1 MAEMTKQMN
10 VQAGNATAS
19 VTTTVRDSMPAVP
32 CPGVAGYKYTG
43 LRYVPKFADPIE
55 WNSTNSYEA
64 LTIVINQG
72 NSYTSK
78 QAVPAGVDISN
89 ETFWAKTFDF
99 NAQLENTR
107 HELAGLK
114 SDLNEL
120 DSSLKAT
127 QGDLSAL
134 TVRVEAV
141 EGLTVTP
148 EQFGA
153 KADGMTNDL
162 AAFKAL
168 GAYLKGKSGVKVDMK
183 SGATYF
189 ISFPDDAADFI
200 ALNMNNADN
209 IDIAGNGS
217 LVHVASNVNTK
228 YFVNIANC
236 TNVSIH
242 DFTVYSEFDKPS
254 QAFGDHSRENPIGS
268 NINPIVLTN
277 NGVKN
282 VNIHDMRFRYVS
294 VAIDCIKLQSVNTR
308 SQGLTVTD
316 CVSEYHAMFLFAN
329 RYDNINVKGCKL
341 TGALKYGDGDH
352 SFYFRGKVDQ
362 VSISGIESDDDTYF
376 GADIL
381 FYPENP
387 NETYDF
393 VAFIDNYKCTGNA
406 LIAAYTGGTIFVN
419 DYVFVQADESAH
431 ASTTNYPVFGIRSAT
446 TIIASNGS
454 VINKNLVY
462 GTKGKLIVNNVNM
475 VNSTYSAVTLPKN
488 ANIEITNSVLEAP
501 MLVLST
507 EQGAPSAS
515 VVVRNSKFTKTTSS
529 QNYAI
534 ASRALNTVVEVYGC
548 EVNLGAGWSLFSN
561 NAIESV
567 CFAKLNDVYNDAGTA
582 VIGTLSSSS
591 KAYGNYLNGT
601 LPVAANV

>member
-1 MAEMTKQMN
+1 MA
-10 VQAGNATAS
+10 
-19 VTTTVRDSMPAVP
+19 VTQYIGA
-32 CPGVAGYKYTG
+32 
-43 LRYVPKFADPIE
+43 RYVPNFASPIE
-55 WNSTNSYEA
+55 WNNTRTYDP
-64 LTIVINQG
+64 LTIVTHQG
-72 NSYTSK
+72 SSYTSR
-78 QAVPAGVDISN
+78 QFVPQGVDIAN
-89 ETFWAKTFDF
+89 DTFWALTGNYDAQVEQYRQEV
-99 NAQLENTR
+99 NALGNTLETTN
-107 HELAGLK
+107 
-114 SDLNEL
+114 NEL
-120 DSSLKAT
+120 NALAERV
-127 QGDLSAL
+127 LSIEAL
-134 TVRVEAV
+134 I
-141 EGLTVTP
+141 VTP

-162 AAFKAL
+162 SSFQSLGDYLVGKSNVKVMFKAN
-168 GAYLKGKSGVKVDMK
+168 
-183 SGATYF
+183 ATYF
-189 ISFPDDAADFI
+189 ISFPDDATDFI
-200 ALNMNNADN
+200 ALNINNADN
-209 IDIAGNGS
+209 VDIAGNGS
-217 LVHVASNVNTK
+217 LVHVESNMNTK
-228 YFVNIANC
+228 YFVNIANS

-294 VAIDCIKLQSVNTR
+294 VAINCIKLESVNTR

-362 VSISGIESDDDTYF
+362 VSISEIESNNDTYF
-376 GADIL
+376 GPDML

-393 VAFIDNYKCTGNA
+393 VTFIDNYKCTGNA

-431 ASTTNYPVFGIRSAT
+431 ASSTNYPVFGIRSAT

-475 VNSTYSAVTLPKN
+475 VNSTYGVVNLPKN

-501 MLVLST
+501 TLVLST

-515 VVVRNSKFTKTTSS
+515 IVVRNSKFTKTASS

-534 ASRALNTVVEVYGC
+534 AARALNTVVEVYGC

-561 NAIESV
+561 SAIESV
-567 CFAKLNDVYNDAGTA
+567 CFAKLNDVYNDAGNA
-582 VIGTLSSSS
+582 IIGTLSSSS

-601 LPVAANV
+601 LPVVTNA

>member
-1 MAEMTKQMN
+1 MA
-10 VQAGNATAS
+10 
-19 VTTTVRDSMPAVP
+19 VREYVGA
-32 CPGVAGYKYTG
+32 
-43 LRYVPKFADPIE
+43 RYVPLFADPLQ
-55 WNSTNSYEA
+55 WSNTRTYEP
-64 LTIVINQG
+64 LTIVVNQG
-72 NSYTSK
+72 NSYTSR
-78 QAVPAGVDISN
+78 QFVPTGIDISN
-89 ETFWAKTFDF
+89 EDFWALTGNY
-99 NAQLENTR
+99 NAQVEQYR
-107 HELAGLK
+107 QEVAGLK

-127 QGDLSAL
+127 QGDLTAL
-134 TVRVEAV
+134 TTRVEAV

-168 GAYLKGKSGVKVDMK
+168 GAYLEGKSGIKVEMK
-183 SGATYF
+183 AGATYF
-189 ISFPDDAADFI
+189 IAFPDDTEDFI
-200 ALNMNNADN
+200 AMNMKNARN

-217 LVHVASNVNTK
+217 IVHVESNVNTK
-228 YFVNIANC
+228 YFINVSNC
-236 TNVSIH
+236 TDVSIH

-254 QAFGDHSRENPIGS
+254 TAFGDHSRENPIGS

-282 VNIHDMRFRYVS
+282 VSIHHMRFRYVS
-294 VAIDCIKLQSVNTR
+294 VAIDCIKLQAVNTR

-329 RYDNINVKGCKL
+329 NYDNINVKGCKL

-362 VSISGIESDDDTYF
+362 VSISGIESDNDTYF
-376 GADIL
+376 GSDVL

-393 VAFIDNYKCTGNA
+393 VTFIDNYKCTGNA
-406 LIAAYTGGTIFVN
+406 FIAAYTGGTIFVN

-431 ASTTNYPVFGIRSAT
+431 ASSTNYPVFGIRSAT

-462 GTKGKLIVNNVNM
+462 GTKGKLIVDNVNM
-475 VNSTYSAVTLPKN
+475 VNSTYAVVTLPKN

-501 MLVLST
+501 TLVLSS
-507 EQGAPSAS
+507 EKGAPSAS
-515 VVVRNSKFTKTTSS
+515 VVVRNSKFTKTASS

-534 ASRALNTVVEVYGC
+534 GARALNTVVEVYGC
-548 EVNLGAGWSLFSN
+548 EVDLGAGWSLFSN
-561 NAIESV
+561 NGIESV

-601 LPVAANV
+601 LPVATNA

>member
-1 MAEMTKQMN
+1 MA
-10 VQAGNATAS
+10 
-19 VTTTVRDSMPAVP
+19 VTQYIGA
-32 CPGVAGYKYTG
+32 
-43 LRYVPKFADPIE
+43 RYVPNFASPIE
-55 WNSTNSYEA
+55 WNNTRTYDP
-64 LTIVINQG
+64 LTIVTHQG
-72 NSYTSK
+72 SSYTSR
-78 QAVPAGVDISN
+78 QFVPQGVDIAN
-89 ETFWAKTFDF
+89 DTFWALTGNYDAQVEQYRQEVNALDNTLKTT
-99 NAQLENTR
+99 N
-107 HELAGLK
+107 
-114 SDLNEL
+114 NEL
-120 DSSLKAT
+120 N
-127 QGDLSAL
+127 AL
-134 TVRVEAV
+134 AERVLAVEA
-141 EGLTVTP
+141 LIVTP

-162 AAFKAL
+162 SSFQSLGDYLVGKSNVKVMFKAN
-168 GAYLKGKSGVKVDMK
+168 
-183 SGATYF
+183 ATYF
-189 ISFPDDAADFI
+189 ISFPDDATDFI
-200 ALNMNNADN
+200 ALNINNADN
-209 IDIAGNGS
+209 VDIAGNGS
-217 LVHVASNVNTK
+217 LVHVESNVNTK
-228 YFVNIANC
+228 HFVNIANS

-254 QAFGDHSRENPIGS
+254 QAFGNHSRENPIGS

-294 VAIDCIKLQSVNTR
+294 VAIDCIKLKSVNTR

-362 VSISGIESDDDTYF
+362 VSISEIESDNDTYF
-376 GADIL
+376 GPDML

-393 VAFIDNYKCTGNA
+393 VTFIDNYKCTGNA
-406 LIAAYTGGTIFVN
+406 FIAAYTGGTIFVN

-431 ASTTNYPVFGIRSAT
+431 ASSTNYPVFGIRSAT

-475 VNSTYSAVTLPKN
+475 VNSTYGVVNLPKN

-501 MLVLST
+501 TLVLST

-515 VVVRNSKFTKTTSS
+515 VVVRNSKFTKTASS
-529 QNYAI
+529 KNYAI
-534 ASRALNTVVEVYGC
+534 AARALNTVVEVYGC

-561 NAIESV
+561 SAIESV
-567 CFAKLNDVYNDAGTA
+567 CFAKLNDVYNDAGNA
-582 VIGTLSSSS
+582 VIGTLSTSS

-601 LPVAANV
+601 LPVVTND

>member
-1 MAEMTKQMN
+1 MA
-10 VQAGNATAS
+10 
-19 VTTTVRDSMPAVP
+19 VTQYIGA
-32 CPGVAGYKYTG
+32 
-43 LRYVPKFADPIE
+43 RYVPNFASPIE
-55 WNSTNSYEA
+55 WNNTRTYDP
-64 LTIVINQG
+64 LTIVTHQG
-72 NSYTSK
+72 SSYTSR
-78 QAVPAGVDISN
+78 QFVPQGVDIAN
-89 ETFWAKTFDF
+89 DTFWALTGNY
-99 NAQLENTR
+99 NAQVEQYRQEVNALGNTLETTNNKLNA
-107 HELAGLK
+107 LA
-114 SDLNEL
+114 ERV
-120 DSSLKAT
+120 
-127 QGDLSAL
+127 LS
-134 TVRVEAV
+134 VEA
-141 EGLTVTP
+141 LIVTP

-183 SGATYF
+183 PGATYF

-209 IDIAGNGS
+209 VDIAGNGS
-217 LVHVASNVNTK
+217 LVHVESNVNTK
-228 YFVNIANC
+228 YFVNIANS

-254 QAFGDHSRENPIGS
+254 QAFGNHSRENPIGS

-294 VAIDCIKLQSVNTR
+294 VAIDCIKLESVNTR

-362 VSISGIESDDDTYF
+362 VSISGIESNNDTYF
-376 GADIL
+376 GPDIL

-393 VAFIDNYKCTGNA
+393 VTFIDNYKCTGNA
-406 LIAAYTGGTIFVN
+406 LIAAYTGGTIFVT

-431 ASTTNYPVFGIRSAT
+431 PSSTNYPVFGIRSAT
-446 TIIASNGS
+446 TIIANNGS

-475 VNSTYSAVTLPKN
+475 ANSTYGVVNLPKN

-501 MLVLST
+501 TLVLSS

-515 VVVRNSKFTKTTSS
+515 VVVRNSKFTKIASS

-534 ASRALNTVVEVYGC
+534 GARALNTVVEVYGC
-548 EVNLGAGWSLFSN
+548 EVNLGAAWSLFSN
-561 NAIESV
+561 NSTKNI
-567 CFAKLNDVYNDAGTA
+567 CFAKLNDVYNDAGNA

-601 LPVAANV
+601 LPVVTNA

>member
-1 MAEMTKQMN
+1 MA
-10 VQAGNATAS
+10 
-19 VTTTVRDSMPAVP
+19 VREYVGA
-32 CPGVAGYKYTG
+32 
-43 LRYVPKFADPIE
+43 RYVPLFADPLQ
-55 WNSTNSYEA
+55 WSNTRTYEP
-64 LTIVINQG
+64 LTIVANQG
-72 NSYTSK
+72 NSYTSR
-78 QAVPAGVDISN
+78 QFVPTGIDISN
-89 ETFWAKTFDF
+89 EDFWALTGNY
-99 NAQLENTR
+99 NAQVEQYR
-107 HELAGLK
+107 QEVAGLK
-114 SDLNEL
+114 SNVKEL
-120 DSSLKAT
+120 GDNLKTT

-134 TVRVEAV
+134 TARVEAV

-168 GAYLKGKSGVKVDMK
+168 GAYLEGKSGIKVAMK
-183 SGATYF
+183 AGATYF
-189 ISFPDDAADFI
+189 IAFPDDTEDFI
-200 ALNMNNADN
+200 AMNMKNARN

-217 LVHVASNVNTK
+217 IVHVESNVNTK
-228 YFVNIANC
+228 YFINVSNC
-236 TNVSIH
+236 TDVSIH

-254 QAFGDHSRENPIGS
+254 TAFGDHSRENPIGS

-282 VNIHDMRFRYVS
+282 VSIHDMRFRYVS
-294 VAIDCIKLQSVNTR
+294 VAIDCIKLQAVNTR

-329 RYDNINVKGCKL
+329 SYDNINVKGCKL

-362 VSISGIESDDDTYF
+362 VSISGIESDNDTYF
-376 GADIL
+376 GSDVL

-393 VAFIDNYKCTGNA
+393 VTFIDNYKCTGNA
-406 LIAAYTGGTIFVN
+406 FIAAYTGGTIFVN

-431 ASTTNYPVFGIRSAT
+431 ASSTNYPVFGIRSAT

-462 GTKGKLIVNNVNM
+462 GTKGKLIVDNVNM
-475 VNSTYSAVTLPKN
+475 VNSTYAVVTLPKN

-501 MLVLST
+501 TLVLSS
-507 EQGAPSAS
+507 EKGAPSAS
-515 VVVRNSKFTKTTSS
+515 VVVRNSKFTKTASS

-534 ASRALNTVVEVYGC
+534 GARALNTVVEVYGC
-548 EVNLGAGWSLFSN
+548 EVDLGSGWSLFSN
-561 NAIESV
+561 NGIENI

-601 LPVAANV
+601 LPVAANA

>member
-1 MAEMTKQMN
+1 MA
-10 VQAGNATAS
+10 
-19 VTTTVRDSMPAVP
+19 VREYVGA
-32 CPGVAGYKYTG
+32 
-43 LRYVPKFADPIE
+43 RYVPLFADPLQ
-55 WNSTNSYEA
+55 WSNTRTYES
-64 LTIVINQG
+64 LTIVANQG
-72 NSYTSK
+72 NSYTSR
-78 QAVPAGVDISN
+78 QFVPTGIDISN
-89 ETFWAKTFDF
+89 EDFWALTGNY
-99 NAQLENTR
+99 NAQVEQYR
-107 HELAGLK
+107 QEVAGLK
-114 SDLNEL
+114 SNVKEL
-120 DSSLKAT
+120 GDNLKTT

-134 TVRVEAV
+134 TARVEAV

-162 AAFKAL
+162 TAFKAL
-168 GAYLKGKSGVKVDMK
+168 GAYLDGKSGVKVDMK

-200 ALNMNNADN
+200 ALNVTNVDN
-209 IDIAGNGS
+209 VDIAGNGS

-228 YFVNIANC
+228 YFVNIANS

-254 QAFGDHSRENPIGS
+254 RAFGNHSRENPVGS

-282 VNIHDMRFRYVS
+282 VNIHHMRFRYVS
-294 VAIDCIKLQSVNTR
+294 VAIDCIKLQAVNTR

-329 RYDNINVKGCKL
+329 SYDNINVKGCKL

-362 VSISGIESDDDTYF
+362 VSISGIESDNDTYF
-376 GADIL
+376 GSDIL

-393 VAFIDNYKCTGNA
+393 VTFIDNYKCTGNA
-406 LIAAYTGGTIFVN
+406 FIAAYTGGTIFVN
-419 DYVFVQADESAH
+419 DYVFIQADESAH

-462 GTKGKLIVNNVNM
+462 GTKGKLIVDNVNM
-475 VNSTYSAVTLPKN
+475 VNSTYTVVNLPKN

-501 MLVLST
+501 TLVLSS
-507 EQGAPSAS
+507 EKGAPSAS
-515 VVVRNSKFTKTTSS
+515 VVVRNSKFTKAASS

-534 ASRALNTVVEVYGC
+534 AARALNTVVEVYGC
-548 EVNLGAGWSLFSN
+548 EVDLGAGWSLFSN
-561 NAIESV
+561 NQIESV
-567 CFAKLNDVYNDAGTA
+567 CFAKLNDVYNDAGNA
-582 VIGTLSSSS
+582 VIGNLSSSS

-601 LPVAANV
+601 LPVATNA

>member
-1 MAEMTKQMN
+1 MA
-10 VQAGNATAS
+10 
-19 VTTTVRDSMPAVP
+19 VREYVGA
-32 CPGVAGYKYTG
+32 
-43 LRYVPKFADPIE
+43 RYVPLFADPLQ
-55 WNSTNSYEA
+55 WSNTRTYEP
-64 LTIVINQG
+64 LTIVVNQG
-72 NSYTSK
+72 NSYTSR
-78 QAVPAGVDISN
+78 QFVPTGIAISN
-89 ETFWAKTFDF
+89 EDFWALTGNY
-99 NAQLENTR
+99 NAQVEQYR
-107 HELAGLK
+107 QEVAGLESNVK
-114 SDLNEL
+114 EL
-120 DSSLKAT
+120 GANLKTT

-134 TVRVEAV
+134 TARVEAV

-162 AAFKAL
+162 TAFKAL
-168 GAYLKGKSGVKVDMK
+168 GAYLEGKSGIKVEMK
-183 SGATYF
+183 AGATYF
-189 ISFPDDAADFI
+189 IAFPDDTEDFI
-200 ALNMNNADN
+200 AMNMKNARN

-217 LVHVASNVNTK
+217 IVHVESNVNTK
-228 YFVNIANC
+228 YFINVSNC
-236 TNVSIH
+236 TDVSIH

-277 NGVKN
+277 NGIKN
-282 VNIHDMRFRYVS
+282 VNIHHMRFRYVS
-294 VAIDCIKLQSVNTR
+294 VAIDCIKLQAVNTR

-329 RYDNINVKGCKL
+329 SYDNISVKGCKL

-362 VSISGIESDDDTYF
+362 VSISGIESDNDTYF
-376 GADIL
+376 GSDVL

-393 VAFIDNYKCTGNA
+393 VTFIDNYKCTGNA
-406 LIAAYTGGTIFVN
+406 FIAAYTGGTIFVN

-431 ASTTNYPVFGIRSAT
+431 ASSTNYPVFGIRSAT

-462 GTKGKLIVNNVNM
+462 GTKGKLIVDNVNM
-475 VNSTYSAVTLPKN
+475 VNSTYAVVTLPKN

-501 MLVLST
+501 TLVLSS

-515 VVVRNSKFTKTTSS
+515 VVVSNSKFTKTASS

-534 ASRALNTVVEVYGC
+534 GARALNTVVEVYGC

-561 NAIESV
+561 NGIESV
-567 CFAKLNDVYNDAGTA
+567 CFAKLNDVYNNAGTA

-601 LPVAANV
+601 LPVTANA

>member
-1 MAEMTKQMN
+1 MA
-10 VQAGNATAS
+10 
-19 VTTTVRDSMPAVP
+19 VTQYIGA
-32 CPGVAGYKYTG
+32 
-43 LRYVPKFADPIE
+43 RYVPNFASPIE
-55 WNSTNSYEA
+55 WNNTRTYDP
-64 LTIVINQG
+64 LTIVTHQG
-72 NSYTSK
+72 SSYTSR
-78 QAVPAGVDISN
+78 QFVPQGVDIAN
-89 ETFWAKTFDF
+89 DTFWALTGNYDAQVEQYRQEVNALGNALKTT
-99 NAQLENTR
+99 N
-107 HELAGLK
+107 
-114 SDLNEL
+114 NEL
-120 DSSLKAT
+120 NALAERV
-127 QGDLSAL
+127 LS
-134 TVRVEAV
+134 VEA
-141 EGLTVTP
+141 LIVTP

-162 AAFKAL
+162 SSFQSLGDYLVGKSNVKVMFKAN
-168 GAYLKGKSGVKVDMK
+168 
-183 SGATYF
+183 ATYF
-189 ISFPDDAADFI
+189 ISFPDDATDFI
-200 ALNMNNADN
+200 ALNINNADN
-209 IDIAGNGS
+209 VDIAGNGS
-217 LVHVASNVNTK
+217 LVHVESNVNTK
-228 YFVNIANC
+228 YFVNIANS

-254 QAFGDHSRENPIGS
+254 QAFGNHSRENPIGS

-294 VAIDCIKLQSVNTR
+294 VAINCIKLESVNTR

-362 VSISGIESDDDTYF
+362 VSISEIESDNDTYF
-376 GADIL
+376 GPDML

-393 VAFIDNYKCTGNA
+393 VTFIDNYKCTGNA
-406 LIAAYTGGTIFVN
+406 FIAAYTGGTIFVN

-431 ASTTNYPVFGIRSAT
+431 ASSTNYPVFGIRSAT

-475 VNSTYSAVTLPKN
+475 VNSTYGVVNLPKN

-501 MLVLST
+501 TLVLSS

-515 VVVRNSKFTKTTSS
+515 VVVRNSKFTKTASS

-534 ASRALNTVVEVYGC
+534 AARALNTVVEVYGC

-561 NAIESV
+561 SAIESV
-567 CFAKLNDVYNDAGTA
+567 CFAKLNDVYNNAGSA
-582 VIGTLSSSS
+582 IIGTLSSSS

-601 LPVAANV
+601 LPVVTNA

>member
-1 MAEMTKQMN
+1 MA
-10 VQAGNATAS
+10 
-19 VTTTVRDSMPAVP
+19 VREYVGA
-32 CPGVAGYKYTG
+32 
-43 LRYVPKFADPIE
+43 RYVPLFADPLQ
-55 WNSTNSYEA
+55 WSNTRTYEP
-64 LTIVINQG
+64 LTIVANQG
-72 NSYTSK
+72 NSYTSR
-78 QAVPAGVDISN
+78 QFVPTGIDISN
-89 ETFWAKTFDF
+89 EDFWALTGNY
-99 NAQLENTR
+99 NAQVEQYR
-107 HELAGLK
+107 QEVAGLK
-114 SDLNEL
+114 SNVKEL
-120 DSSLKAT
+120 GDNLKTT

-134 TVRVEAV
+134 TVRVEAL

-168 GAYLKGKSGVKVDMK
+168 GAYLEGKSGIKVEMK
-183 SGATYF
+183 AGATYF
-189 ISFPDDAADFI
+189 IAFPDDTEDFI
-200 ALNMNNADN
+200 ALNVKNARN

-217 LVHVASNVNTK
+217 IVHVESNVNTK
-228 YFVNIANC
+228 YFINVSNC
-236 TNVSIH
+236 TDVSIH

-277 NGVKN
+277 NAVKN
-282 VNIHDMRFRYVS
+282 VNIHHMRFRYVS
-294 VAIDCIKLQSVNTR
+294 VAIDCIKLQAVNTR

-329 RYDNINVKGCKL
+329 SYDNINVKGCKL

-362 VSISGIESDDDTYF
+362 VSISGIESDNDTYF
-376 GADIL
+376 GSDIL

-393 VAFIDNYKCTGNA
+393 VTFIDNYKCTGNA
-406 LIAAYTGGTIFVN
+406 FIAAYTGGTIFVN

-431 ASTTNYPVFGIRSAT
+431 ASSTNYPVFGIRSAT

-462 GTKGKLIVNNVNM
+462 GTKGKLIVDNVNM
-475 VNSTYSAVTLPKN
+475 VNSTYAVVTLPKN

-501 MLVLST
+501 TLVLSS
-507 EQGAPSAS
+507 EKGAPSAS
-515 VVVRNSKFTKTTSS
+515 VVVRNSKFTKTASS

-534 ASRALNTVVEVYGC
+534 GARALNTVVEVYGC
-548 EVNLGAGWSLFSN
+548 EVDLGAGWSLFSN
-561 NAIESV
+561 NEIESV

-601 LPVAANV
+601 LPVTANA

>member
-1 MAEMTKQMN
+1 MA
-10 VQAGNATAS
+10 
-19 VTTTVRDSMPAVP
+19 VREYVGA
-32 CPGVAGYKYTG
+32 
-43 LRYVPKFADPIE
+43 RYVPLFADPLQ
-55 WNSTNSYEA
+55 WSNTRTYEP
-64 LTIVINQG
+64 LTIVANQG
-72 NSYTSK
+72 NSYTSR
-78 QAVPAGVDISN
+78 QFVPTGIDISN
-89 ETFWAKTFDF
+89 EDFWALTGNY
-99 NAQLENTR
+99 NAQVEQYR
-107 HELAGLK
+107 QEVAGLK
-114 SDLNEL
+114 SNVKEL
-120 DSSLKAT
+120 GANLKTT
-127 QGDLSAL
+127 QKDLSAL
-134 TVRVEAV
+134 TARVEAV

-162 AAFKAL
+162 TAFKAL
-168 GAYLKGKSGVKVDMK
+168 GAYLDGKSGVKVDMK

-200 ALNMNNADN
+200 ALNVTNVDN
-209 IDIAGNGS
+209 VDIAGNGS

-228 YFVNIANC
+228 YFVNIANS

-254 QAFGDHSRENPIGS
+254 QAFGNHSRENPIGS

-282 VNIHDMRFRYVS
+282 VNIHHMRFRYVS
-294 VAIDCIKLQSVNTR
+294 VAIDCIKLQTVNTR

-329 RYDNINVKGCKL
+329 SYDNINVKGCKL

-362 VSISGIESDDDTYF
+362 VSISGIESDNDTYF
-376 GADIL
+376 GSDVL

-393 VAFIDNYKCTGNA
+393 VTFIDNYKCTGNA
-406 LIAAYTGGTIFVN
+406 FIAAYTGGTIFVN

-431 ASTTNYPVFGIRSAT
+431 ASSTNYPVFGIRSAT

-462 GTKGKLIVNNVNM
+462 GTKGKLIVDNVNM
-475 VNSTYSAVTLPKN
+475 VNSTYAVVTLPKN

-501 MLVLST
+501 TLVLSS

-515 VVVRNSKFTKTTSS
+515 VVVRNSKFTKAASS

-534 ASRALNTVVEVYGC
+534 AARALNTVVEVYGC
-548 EVNLGAGWSLFSN
+548 EVDLGAGWSLFSN
-561 NAIESV
+561 NGIKSV

-601 LPVAANV
+601 LPVATNA

>member
-1 MAEMTKQMN
+1 MA
-10 VQAGNATAS
+10 
-19 VTTTVRDSMPAVP
+19 VREYVGA
-32 CPGVAGYKYTG
+32 
-43 LRYVPKFADPIE
+43 RYVPLFADPLQ
-55 WNSTNSYEA
+55 WSNTRTYEP
-64 LTIVINQG
+64 LTIVVNQG
-72 NSYTSK
+72 NSYTSR
-78 QAVPAGVDISN
+78 QFVPTGIAISN
-89 ETFWAKTFDF
+89 EDFWALTGNY
-99 NAQLENTR
+99 NAQVEQYR
-107 HELAGLK
+107 QEVAGLESNVK
-114 SDLNEL
+114 EL
-120 DSSLKAT
+120 GANLKTT

-134 TVRVEAV
+134 TARVEAV

-162 AAFKAL
+162 TAFKAL
-168 GAYLKGKSGVKVDMK
+168 GAYLEGKSGIKVEMK
-183 SGATYF
+183 AGATYF
-189 ISFPDDAADFI
+189 IAFPDDTEDFI
-200 ALNMNNADN
+200 AMNMKNARN

-217 LVHVASNVNTK
+217 IVHVESNVNTK
-228 YFVNIANC
+228 YFINVSNC
-236 TNVSIH
+236 TDVSIH

-282 VNIHDMRFRYVS
+282 VNIHHMRFRYVS
-294 VAIDCIKLQSVNTR
+294 VAIDCIKLQAVNTR

-329 RYDNINVKGCKL
+329 SYDNISVKGCKL

-362 VSISGIESDDDTYF
+362 VSISGIESDNDTYF
-376 GADIL
+376 GSDVL

-393 VAFIDNYKCTGNA
+393 VTFIDNYKCTGNA
-406 LIAAYTGGTIFVN
+406 FIAAYTGGTIFVN

-446 TIIASNGS
+446 TIIARNGS

-462 GTKGKLIVNNVNM
+462 GTKGKLIVDNVNM
-475 VNSTYSAVTLPKN
+475 VNSTYAVVTLPKT

-501 MLVLST
+501 TLVLSS

-515 VVVRNSKFTKTTSS
+515 VVVRNSKFTKTASS

-534 ASRALNTVVEVYGC
+534 GARALNTVVEVYGC

-561 NAIESV
+561 NGIESV

-601 LPVAANV
+601 LPVTANA

>member
-78 QAVPAGVDISN
+78 QAVPVGVDISN

-127 QGDLSAL
+127 QGDLTAL
-134 TVRVEAV
+134 TTRVEAV

-168 GAYLKGKSGVKVDMK
+168 GAYLEGKSGIKVDMK

-228 YFVNIANC
+228 YFVNIANS
-236 TNVSIH
+236 TNISIH

-362 VSISGIESDDDTYF
+362 VSISGIESDNDTYF
-376 GADIL
+376 GPDIL

-393 VAFIDNYKCTGNA
+393 VTFIDNYKCTGNA
-406 LIAAYTGGTIFVN
+406 FIAAYTGGTIFVN

-431 ASTTNYPVFGIRSAT
+431 ASSTNYPVFGIRSAT

-475 VNSTYSAVTLPKN
+475 VNSTYGVVTLPKN

-501 MLVLST
+501 TLVLSA

-515 VVVRNSKFTKTTSS
+515 VVIRNSKFTKIASS

-561 NAIESV
+561 NAIENV

-601 LPVAANV
+601 LPVATNA

>member
-1 MAEMTKQMN
+1 MA
-10 VQAGNATAS
+10 
-19 VTTTVRDSMPAVP
+19 VREYVGA
-32 CPGVAGYKYTG
+32 
-43 LRYVPKFADPIE
+43 RYVPLFADPLQ
-55 WNSTNSYEA
+55 WSNTRTYEP
-64 LTIVINQG
+64 LTIVANQG
-72 NSYTSK
+72 NSYTSR
-78 QAVPAGVDISN
+78 QFVPTGIDISN
-89 ETFWAKTFDF
+89 EDFWALTGNY
-99 NAQLENTR
+99 NAQVEQYR
-107 HELAGLK
+107 QEVAGLK
-114 SDLNEL
+114 SNVKEL
-120 DSSLKAT
+120 GANLKTT
-127 QGDLSAL
+127 QEDLSAL
-134 TVRVEAV
+134 TTRVEAV

-168 GAYLKGKSGVKVDMK
+168 GAYLEGKSGIKVEMK
-183 SGATYF
+183 AGATYF
-189 ISFPDDAADFI
+189 IAFPDDTEDFI
-200 ALNMNNADN
+200 AMNMKNARN

-217 LVHVASNVNTK
+217 IVHVESNVNTK
-228 YFVNIANC
+228 YFINVSNC
-236 TNVSIH
+236 TDVSIH

-254 QAFGDHSRENPIGS
+254 TAFGDHSRENPIGS

-282 VNIHDMRFRYVS
+282 VSIHDMRFRYVS
-294 VAIDCIKLQSVNTR
+294 VAIDCIKLQAVNTR

-329 RYDNINVKGCKL
+329 SYDNINVKGCKL

-362 VSISGIESDDDTYF
+362 VSISGIESDNDTYF
-376 GADIL
+376 GSDVL

-406 LIAAYTGGTIFVN
+406 FIAAYTGGTIFVN

-431 ASTTNYPVFGIRSAT
+431 ASATNYPVFGIRSAT

-462 GTKGKLIVNNVNM
+462 GTKGKLIVDNVKM
-475 VNSTYSAVTLPKN
+475 VNSTYAVVALPKN

-501 MLVLST
+501 TLVLSS
-507 EQGAPSAS
+507 ENGAPSAS
-515 VVVRNSKFTKTTSS
+515 VVVRNSKFTKTASS

-534 ASRALNTVVEVYGC
+534 AARALNTVVGVYGC
-548 EVNLGAGWSLFSN
+548 EVDLGAGWSLFSN
-561 NAIESV
+561 NSIESV

-601 LPVAANV
+601 LPVTANA

>member
-1 MAEMTKQMN
+1 MA
-10 VQAGNATAS
+10 
-19 VTTTVRDSMPAVP
+19 VREYVGA
-32 CPGVAGYKYTG
+32 
-43 LRYVPKFADPIE
+43 RYVPLFADPLQ
-55 WNSTNSYEA
+55 WSNTRTYEP
-64 LTIVINQG
+64 LTIVVNQG
-72 NSYTSK
+72 NSYTSR
-78 QAVPAGVDISN
+78 QFVPTGIDISN
-89 ETFWAKTFDF
+89 EDFWALTGNY
-99 NAQLENTR
+99 NAQVEQYR
-107 HELAGLK
+107 QEVAGLK
-114 SDLNEL
+114 SNVKEL
-120 DSSLKAT
+120 GDNLKTT

-134 TVRVEAV
+134 TARVEAV

-168 GAYLKGKSGVKVDMK
+168 GAYLEGKSGIKVAMK
-183 SGATYF
+183 AGATYF
-189 ISFPDDAADFI
+189 IAFPDDTEDFI
-200 ALNMNNADN
+200 AMNMKNARN

-217 LVHVASNVNTK
+217 IVHVESNVNTK
-228 YFVNIANC
+228 YFINVSNC
-236 TNVSIH
+236 TDVSIH

-254 QAFGDHSRENPIGS
+254 TAFGDHSRENPIGS

-282 VNIHDMRFRYVS
+282 VSIHDMRFRYVS
-294 VAIDCIKLQSVNTR
+294 VAIDCIKLQAVNTR

-329 RYDNINVKGCKL
+329 SYDNINVKGCKL

-362 VSISGIESDDDTYF
+362 VSISGIESDNDTYF
-376 GADIL
+376 GSDVL

-393 VAFIDNYKCTGNA
+393 VTFIDNYKCTGNA

-431 ASTTNYPVFGIRSAT
+431 ASSTNYPVFGIRSAT

-462 GTKGKLIVNNVNM
+462 GTKGKLIVDNVNM
-475 VNSTYSAVTLPKN
+475 VNSTYAVVTLPKN

-501 MLVLST
+501 TLVLSS
-507 EQGAPSAS
+507 EKGAPSTS
-515 VVVRNSKFTKTTSS
+515 VVVRNSKFTKTASS

-534 ASRALNTVVEVYGC
+534 GARALNTVVEVYGC
-548 EVNLGAGWSLFSN
+548 EVDLGVGWSLFSN
-561 NAIESV
+561 NGIESV

-601 LPVAANV
+601 LPVAANA

>member
-1 MAEMTKQMN
+1 MA
-10 VQAGNATAS
+10 
-19 VTTTVRDSMPAVP
+19 VREYVGA
-32 CPGVAGYKYTG
+32 
-43 LRYVPKFADPIE
+43 RYVPLFADPLQ
-55 WNSTNSYEA
+55 WSNTRTYEP
-64 LTIVINQG
+64 LTIVVNQG
-72 NSYTSK
+72 NSYTSR
-78 QAVPAGVDISN
+78 QFVPTGIAISN
-89 ETFWAKTFDF
+89 EDFWALTGNY
-99 NAQLENTR
+99 NAQVEQYR
-107 HELAGLK
+107 QEVAGLESNVK
-114 SDLNEL
+114 EL
-120 DSSLKAT
+120 GANLKTT

-134 TVRVEAV
+134 TARVEAV

-162 AAFKAL
+162 TAFKAL
-168 GAYLKGKSGVKVDMK
+168 GAYLEGKSGIKVEMK
-183 SGATYF
+183 AGATYF
-189 ISFPDDAADFI
+189 IAFPDDTEDFI
-200 ALNMNNADN
+200 AMNMKNARN

-217 LVHVASNVNTK
+217 IVHVESNVNTK
-228 YFVNIANC
+228 YFINVSNC
-236 TNVSIH
+236 TDVSIH
-242 DFTVYSEFDKPS
+242 DFTVYSEFNKPS

-282 VNIHDMRFRYVS
+282 VNIHHMRFRYVS
-294 VAIDCIKLQSVNTR
+294 VAIDCIKLQAVNTR

-329 RYDNINVKGCKL
+329 SYDNISVKGCKL

-362 VSISGIESDDDTYF
+362 VSISGIESDNDTYF
-376 GADIL
+376 GSDVL

-393 VAFIDNYKCTGNA
+393 VTFIDNYKCTGNA
-406 LIAAYTGGTIFVN
+406 FIAAYTGGTIFVN

-431 ASTTNYPVFGIRSAT
+431 ASSTNYPVFGIRSAT

-462 GTKGKLIVNNVNM
+462 GTKGKLIVDNVNM
-475 VNSTYSAVTLPKN
+475 VNSTYAVVTLPKN

-501 MLVLST
+501 TLVLSS

-515 VVVRNSKFTKTTSS
+515 VVVRNSKFTKTASS

-534 ASRALNTVVEVYGC
+534 GARALNTVVEVYGC

-561 NAIESV
+561 NGIESV

-601 LPVAANV
+601 LPVTANA

>member
-1 MAEMTKQMN
+1 MA
-10 VQAGNATAS
+10 
-19 VTTTVRDSMPAVP
+19 VREYVGA
-32 CPGVAGYKYTG
+32 
-43 LRYVPKFADPIE
+43 RYVPLFADPLQ
-55 WNSTNSYEA
+55 WSNTRTYEP
-64 LTIVINQG
+64 LTIVVNQG
-72 NSYTSK
+72 NSYTSR
-78 QAVPAGVDISN
+78 QFVPTGIAISN
-89 ETFWAKTFDF
+89 EDFWALTGNY
-99 NAQLENTR
+99 NAQVEQYR
-107 HELAGLK
+107 QEVAGLESNVK
-114 SDLNEL
+114 EL
-120 DSSLKAT
+120 GANLKTT

-134 TVRVEAV
+134 TARVEAV

-162 AAFKAL
+162 TAFKAL
-168 GAYLKGKSGVKVDMK
+168 GAYLEGKSGIKVEMK
-183 SGATYF
+183 AGATYF
-189 ISFPDDAADFI
+189 IAFPDDTEDFI
-200 ALNMNNADN
+200 AMNMKNARN

-217 LVHVASNVNTK
+217 IVHVESNVNTK
-228 YFVNIANC
+228 YFINVSNC
-236 TNVSIH
+236 TDVSIH

-254 QAFGDHSRENPIGS
+254 QAFGDHPRENPIGS

-282 VNIHDMRFRYVS
+282 VNIHHMRFRYVS
-294 VAIDCIKLQSVNTR
+294 VAIDCIKLQAVNTR

-329 RYDNINVKGCKL
+329 RYDNISVKGCKL

-362 VSISGIESDDDTYF
+362 VSISGIESDNDTYF
-376 GADIL
+376 GSDVL

-393 VAFIDNYKCTGNA
+393 VTFIDNYKCTGNA
-406 LIAAYTGGTIFVN
+406 FIAAYTGGTIFVN

-431 ASTTNYPVFGIRSAT
+431 ASSTNYPVFGIRSAT

-462 GTKGKLIVNNVNM
+462 GTKGKLIVDNVNM
-475 VNSTYSAVTLPKN
+475 VNSTYTVVTLPKN

-501 MLVLST
+501 TLVLSS

-515 VVVRNSKFTKTTSS
+515 VVVRNSKFTKTASS

-534 ASRALNTVVEVYGC
+534 GARALNTVVEVYGC
-548 EVNLGAGWSLFSN
+548 EVNLGAGWPLFSN
-561 NAIESV
+561 NGIESV

-601 LPVAANV
+601 LPVTANA